1 MVDGWDMG
9 TVQYV
14 LEQNLQQGP
23 GAELRVEHLKLETE
37 TPLALSPITLA
48 LLCLWCC
55 ARPRTASSEDFY
67 LILLVGLASVRSRH
81 IYDEAASLPYL
92 HKNFDRHVITDENR

>member
-1 MVDGWDMG
+1 MVARRACSVVDGWDMG

-67 LILLVGLASVRSRH
+67 LILLVGLASVRSCRH
-81 IYDEAASLPYL
+81 IYDEAA
-92 HKNFDRHVITDENR
+92 N